1 MVVCALYFWYLAVW
15 ISGIIFI
22 IINGV
27 IMEQGKS
34 RLLATVVLGMAL
46 VVAAW
51 VGANALLHRNDRPKI
66 VTVKGG
72 AERDFVSDLVVWK
85 VMIVS
90 HSATPLEGLHD
101 VERQQGVL
109 RSFLEEK
116 GVKAEELAFGPISY
130 AEDVTG
136 YFDSKQDRYVELKN
150 GYNVSQIVTV
160 TSNRV
165 DDVDR
170 VARSVGEL
178 IAQDVTVKSDDPQYY
193 YTKLADLKLEMVAAA
208 AEDAMSRAT
217 QIAEVSGAKLGALRR
232 SNLGVF
238 QIVGRHT
245 QEDYSWGGN
254 FNTSS
259 KEKTVTITV
268 TSEFLLK

>member
-1 MVVCALYFWYLAVW
+1 
-15 ISGIIFI
+15 
-22 IINGV
+22 
-27 IMEQGKS
+27 MEQGKS

-136 YFDSKQDRYVELKN
+136 YFDGKQDRYVELKN